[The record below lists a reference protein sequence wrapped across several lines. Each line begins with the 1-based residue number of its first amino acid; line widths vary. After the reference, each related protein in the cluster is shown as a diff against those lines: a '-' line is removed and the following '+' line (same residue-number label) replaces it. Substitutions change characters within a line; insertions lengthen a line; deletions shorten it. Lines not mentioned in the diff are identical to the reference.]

1 MPSDGGARWVVAQ
14 EERRRYPADKILL
27 DLPLSIASNREPFRH
42 GEWRKQ
48 PFIAR
53 CAPLPLPLPAIH
65 LCPRWSRRDCC
76 EQQLEQQLHCHSCSC
91 STADTGTRVD
101 YAVLLDLTTQ
111 GAEQQTCIGLP
122 KRRLF
127 QRSCHTHV
135 AATTSFVCYLI
146 PDSSRERGT
155 STSMR

>member
-65 LCPRWSRRDCC
+65 LCPRWSR
-76 EQQLEQQLHCHSCSC
+76 
-91 STADTGTRVD
+91 AG
-101 YAVLLDLTTQ
+101 LLRAAA
-111 GAEQQTCIGLP
+111 G
-122 KRRLF
+122 
-127 QRSCHTHV
+127 
-135 AATTSFVCYLI
+135 AATPLPLLFLFY
-146 PDSSRERGT
+146 G
-155 STSMR
+155 